1 MSVTTPPVLLPTSAS
16 RSVFP
21 IVGKTMADDDLA
33 TDVAADATP
42 FQRFLT
48 NPVTRRSTRVL
59 ATLAIG
65 AAVLAIINVTM
76 VPRKITCVTPYDC
89 RQIRRVNTVIVGV
102 RSLLN
107 LVIGFVLTFVVLHQ
121 AGIDTKAL
129 LATAGIVGVV
139 VGLAAQPAI
148 KSFIAGVTFV
158 CTDQF
163 SIGDFVS
170 LDLDGAETVK
180 GVVRN
185 FSTQTTTL
193 QNLAGGN
200 LYIPNDNIKVV
211 INYSQN
217 EQRAQVD
224 VYVSHKGDID
234 VVLHEIQALNTIM
247 ATAKILKGKMTRPPV
262 LKGVTKNGKSSYTVT
277 VTAIAEP
284 MSQIFVERYMRYQ
297 LMRLMQRIGVE
308 AATTTLGTD
317 STSAYA
323 RAAHASDVP
332 CSTFPSAAS
341 ATYSRANV
349 DVASTY
355 RPETE
360 RGDMTVATRKP
371 PALAETLRHDADVVY
386 DGHMYRRAVTVTT
399 NDKPDNDVDRMAR
412 PRLAEYGV
420 GMGIDVLNLDEA
432 LFV

>member
-1 MSVTTPPVLLPTSAS
+1 MSVTTPPMLLPASAGS

-21 IVGKTMADDDLA
+21 IIGKSIADDDLA

-48 NPVTRRSTRVL
+48 NPVTKRSTRVL

-65 AAVLAIINVTM
+65 AAVLAIINLTM
-76 VPRKITCVTPYDC
+76 VPRKITCVTSDDC
-89 RQIRRVNTVIVGV
+89 RQIRRMNTVIVGV

-107 LVIGFVLTFVVLHQ
+107 LIVGFILTFVVLHQ

-129 LATAGIVGVV
+129 LATAGIVGLV
-139 VGLAAQPAI
+139 VGLAAQPAM
-148 KSFIAGVTFV
+148 KSFIAGVTYV

-163 SIGDFVS
+163 SIGDFIS
-170 LDLDGAETVK
+170 LDLDGAATVK
-180 GVVRN
+180 GIVTN
-185 FSTQTTTL
+185 FTTQTTTL
-193 QNLAGGN
+193 QNLSGGN

-224 VYVSHKGDID
+224 VHVSHKGDID

-247 ATAKILKGKMTRPPV
+247 ATSHVLKGKMTRPPV

-308 AATTTLGTD
+308 ASTTTVGVD
-317 STSAYA
+317 ATSSYA
-323 RAAHASDVP
+323 RAARAAADG
-332 CSTFPSAAS
+332 TGFPSQVSS
-341 ATYSRANV
+341 AYSRANV

-360 RGDMTVATRKP
+360 RGDMSVTSHKR

-386 DGHMYRRAVTVTT
+386 DGHMYRREGTVTAPAPST
-399 NDKPDNDVDRMAR
+399 P
-412 PRLAEYGV
+412 PPTIYGT
-420 GMGIDVLNLDEA
+420 GDGIDMLNLNES